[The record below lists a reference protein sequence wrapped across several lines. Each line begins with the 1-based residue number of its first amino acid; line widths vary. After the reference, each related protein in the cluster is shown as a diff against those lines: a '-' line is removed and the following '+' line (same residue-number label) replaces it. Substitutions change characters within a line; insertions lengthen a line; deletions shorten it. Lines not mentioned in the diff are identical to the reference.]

1 MLRFIVCPHDVE
13 FEEGRNKWYKFSEE
27 LSKVLNQQV
36 NLDPFSDYY
45 EELIKTDKNTY
56 DITFSD
62 IEASYQLYK
71 KGYIPVARLKGHN
84 DKFLIV
90 GFKDK
95 IEENSTIATSL
106 KLTFHV
112 LPILKVKEIY
122 TTKTRFK
129 VFKSQKEI
137 YEAVKNG
144 EVDFGIL
151 YKDSFDYFND
161 KDLRVVEEIE
171 TNFYHYI
178 MVKPD
183 LYEKVVDAI
192 KNFPE
197 FEVVSE
203 EEFLKSL
210 YVSVDIQGLM
220 KVKEAVDITI
230 LLLNSS
236 NIGLVIYTEDKILLK
251 NRFME
256 EVLSDVD
263 SLENLFSDRVQE
275 VKETLK
281 DRKNGKYFY
290 KIYDKVKLKNRY
302 FTVIENTMF
311 FIDTFVAASIFV
323 DITEKV
329 KLDSLYRT
337 LKYINQA
344 IMTSLTE
351 EELYDK
357 VCKTIVD
364 NLFIKFVWIGVPD
377 YQERIFKSI
386 YKCGK
391 DEGYLDVV
399 RVSTDFGITGRAF
412 HEGRIVINQ
421 NTKVNPFV
429 EPWREEMLKRNFLS
443 SAAIPIFKNDKVFA
457 VLTIHASEENFFD
470 EQTLSILDELQKDLS
485 FALEKIDDIR
495 ESIILK
501 IATENTSWILIT
513 DKYGNIEYVNDYV
526 VEVSG
531 YTKEELIGK
540 NPKMFKSGL
549 QDKDFYKKLWET
561 ILSGKSFEAVFVNRK
576 KNGELFYLEQ
586 KIMPIN
592 LPGGVLKFISIGR
605 DITRERLLSEEVEK
619 IRYFDPLTGLYNLNG
634 FLARAYEVL
643 NKFEGYAVLLILNIS
658 KLSFFNKFYGIEFGD
673 KIIKEFARRIREN
686 VKKTDIVARIGG
698 DWFAVMFLGVKDK
711 RNIPIMIERIR
722 SVLLKDFYIN
732 NQILNVKFVGG
743 IAVHPD
749 DGSTFD
755 QIFENANIALR
766 SAKSKCEGCIEFFS
780 KDLEKQ
786 IQSLFLAERI
796 VSDAI
801 KYSSFIFHYQPYFEV
816 KSGKVAGF
824 ESLVRIRDIN
834 GYIYYPKDFI
844 DFLEN
849 SVYLKDFE
857 EWALKEI
864 SEKIKIWQIPI
875 SINISARTFEDN
887 LFLEEFEKY
896 LKDLPVSPVIEITER
911 LYIKNIE
918 TTKKIVS
925 NLRNMNVKIA
935 IDDFGTGYSSLSSLK
950 DIDVDILKIDMS
962 FVKAMVNDK
971 KSRAL
976 VKTIIS
982 IAQDFGMKTLAE
994 GVETQQQKDIL
1005 VDMGVDYLQG
1015 FLLSKPLPEEE
1026 VEKIIGG
1033 NL

>member
-45 EELIKTDKNTY
+45 EGLIKIDENTY

-106 KLTFHV
+106 NITFHV
-112 LPILKVKEIY
+112 FPILKIKEIY
-122 TTKTRFK
+122 TTTTRFK

-161 KDLRVVEEIE
+161 KDLKVVEEIE

-210 YVSVDIQGLM
+210 YVSVDIQGLT

-230 LLLNSS
+230 SLLNSS

-251 NRFME
+251 NKFME
-256 EVLSDVD
+256 EVLGDVD

-275 VKETLK
+275 VKEALK

-302 FTVIENTMF
+302 FIVIENTVF
-311 FIDTFVAASIFV
+311 FIDRFAAASIFV

-337 LKYINQA
+337 LKDINQA
-344 IMTSLTE
+344 IITSLTE

-377 YQERIFKSI
+377 YQERVFKSI

-391 DEGYLDVV
+391 DEGYLDVI

-443 SAAIPIFKNDKVFA
+443 SAAIPIFKNDKVVA
-457 VLTIHASEENFFD
+457 VLNIYASEENFFD

-501 IATENTSWILIT
+501 NAVENTSWILIT

-531 YTKEELIGK
+531 YT
-540 NPKMFKSGL
+540 
-549 QDKDFYKKLWET
+549 
-561 ILSGKSFEAVFVNRK
+561 
-576 KNGELFYLEQ
+576 
-586 KIMPIN
+586 
-592 LPGGVLKFISIGR
+592 
-605 DITRERLLSEEVEK
+605 
-619 IRYFDPLTGLYNLNG
+619 
-634 FLARAYEVL
+634 
-643 NKFEGYAVLLILNIS
+643 
-658 KLSFFNKFYGIEFGD
+658 
-673 KIIKEFARRIREN
+673 
-686 VKKTDIVARIGG
+686 
-698 DWFAVMFLGVKDK
+698 
-711 RNIPIMIERIR
+711 
-722 SVLLKDFYIN
+722 
-732 NQILNVKFVGG
+732 
-743 IAVHPD
+743 
-749 DGSTFD
+749 
-755 QIFENANIALR
+755 
-766 SAKSKCEGCIEFFS
+766 
-780 KDLEKQ
+780 
-786 IQSLFLAERI
+786 
-796 VSDAI
+796 
-801 KYSSFIFHYQPYFEV
+801 
-816 KSGKVAGF
+816 
-824 ESLVRIRDIN
+824 
-834 GYIYYPKDFI
+834 
-844 DFLEN
+844 
-849 SVYLKDFE
+849 
-857 EWALKEI
+857 
-864 SEKIKIWQIPI
+864 
-875 SINISARTFEDN
+875 
-887 LFLEEFEKY
+887 
-896 LKDLPVSPVIEITER
+896 
-911 LYIKNIE
+911 
-918 TTKKIVS
+918 
-925 NLRNMNVKIA
+925 
-935 IDDFGTGYSSLSSLK
+935 
-950 DIDVDILKIDMS
+950 
-962 FVKAMVNDK
+962 
-971 KSRAL
+971 
-976 VKTIIS
+976 
-982 IAQDFGMKTLAE
+982 
-994 GVETQQQKDIL
+994 
-1005 VDMGVDYLQG
+1005 
-1015 FLLSKPLPEEE
+1015 
-1026 VEKIIGG
+1026 
-1033 NL
+1033 